1 MDNLKILLQKNSRKI
16 IVTYSIDDREADKNN
31 SIYILNI
38 ALSNKLVYTT
48 YEDDFCNRCFILEG
62 IHIKQLEE
70 AYEQIEKLK

>member
-16 IVTYSIDDREADKNN
+16 IVTYSIDDREADKSN

-48 YEDDFCNRCFILEG
+48 YKDDFCNRCFILEG

-70 AYEQIEKLK
+70 AYKQIEKLK